1 MSTKEQSV
9 TLLRKNKLAQ
19 VKAFQSVGMSDVNES
34 TRASEFADRI
44 KWAAGLYD
52 ICLACKRIS
61 DGTDW
66 YFTKEEWNTITNS
79 NKALFVKRGLRIRA
93 FGHSF
98 VLAAQDCTTAEGD
111 ITMPWSNKVNVSEL
125 TNRLRGDAYRDF
137 KGLENTE
144 LIIAQLS
151 GTTGSQNII
160 GAPAAECAKAY
171 KAFTAEY
178 DGIEDTSDWH
188 LPALG
193 VCIILYRIKPAVQE
207 ALAYFWSYESKLA
220 IASLW
225 SSTEL
230 DAENAWYVSMSSG
243 VVSYSVKDTKY
254 RVRAVCDVM

>member
-19 VKAFQSVGMSDVNES
+19 VAAFQSVGMSDVTEN

-44 KWAAGLYD
+44 KWAAGLLD
-52 ICLACKRIS
+52 ICLACNRIS

-66 YFTKEEWNTITNS
+66 YFTKEEWSNVTNA

-93 FGHSF
+93 LAHSF
-98 VLAAQDCTTAEGD
+98 VLAAQDCTTSDGD
-111 ITMPWSNKVNVSEL
+111 VTMPWSNKVNVSEL

-144 LIIAQLS
+144 LIIAQLA
-151 GTTGSQNII
+151 GTTGSQNIV

-188 LPALG
+188 LPSLG
-193 VCIILYRIKPAVQE
+193 VCIILYRFKTAIQE
-207 ALAYFWSYESKLA
+207 ALAYFWSDESKLA
-220 IASLW
+220 AANLW
-225 SSTEL
+225 SSTEV
-230 DAENAWYVSMSSG
+230 DTENAWYMSMSSG
-243 VVSYSVKDTKY
+243 YLSYSVKDAKN